1 MVHAFKRLKISG
13 HYMQMFCLLFKL
25 MISAEQIETKNPL
38 HNTSSFNK
46 VPHAEIS
53 VEKTMIKMH
62 QLHLFLQWKALH
74 LLVKILLTK
83 PIQQKWI
90 RWTKESLPA
99 KLLIHHLTQRDQHIL
114 LNKKVD
120 KQQDF
125 KSPISFGICKH

>member
-74 LLVKILLTK
+74 LLVKILLK
-83 PIQQKWI
+83 SLSSKNGLDALKRACQQNYWY
-90 RWTKESLPA
+90 T
-99 KLLIHHLTQRDQHIL
+99 IL
-114 LNKKVD
+114 LRETNI
-120 KQQDF
+120 F
-125 KSPISFGICKH
+125 C